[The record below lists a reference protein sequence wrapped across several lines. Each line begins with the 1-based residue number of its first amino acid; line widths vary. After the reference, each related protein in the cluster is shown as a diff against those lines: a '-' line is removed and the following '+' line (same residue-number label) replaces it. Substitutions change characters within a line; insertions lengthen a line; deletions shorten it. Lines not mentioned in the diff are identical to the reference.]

1 MELKEYQEIIVSE
14 DIYRYGGNAIDKYL
28 KNKKISI
35 YNRRFLES
43 EDQFNPIEVNDGD
56 MNFPMYYLGNF
67 IEDNSIIILT
77 DEDFHHLY
85 KMMEKYKKLG
95 RNYAI
100 RERKNVI
107 YVICNGKK
115 TIVSNNID
123 DVISKIDYQETLNS
137 NSLIEFISYSNAI
150 IVLHLLMLE
159 TKKEMPKLIFNDMFD
174 LEYLDN

>member
-1 MELKEYQEIIVSE
+1 MELKEYHEIIISE
-14 DIYRYGGNAIDKYL
+14 NIYRYGSTAIDKYL

-35 YNRRFLES
+35 YNKRFLES
-43 EDQFNPIEVNDGD
+43 EDQFNPIDGD
-56 MNFPMYYLGNF
+56 MNFPMYYEVNLDNF
-67 IEDNSIIILT
+67 IENNSIVILT

-95 RNYAI
+95 RDYTI